1 MAEPY
6 PTSVE
11 ELAKAI
17 AIAEHGK
24 DKVSSGEIPNNNP
37 GNIKGFK
44 TGKFINY
51 PTLEKGWDA
60 LKDQASKFFS
70 GSRYYNPE
78 MTIKEIANK
87 YVGTSDAPNWAKNVA
102 IHLGITPDTKLKELM
117 PQNTQNNSK
126 INNQA
131 IVDKV
136 SNYIS
141 GAIKTSPQGN
151 FGLPQDAQISP
162 RQGLLEKAR
171 DMMYSSGPGRN
182 LMDIVNKFN
191 QVTGGPDLGNVAP
204 NIAPGAS
211 HAITPFL
218 EDMVKQG
225 IVKKAANLF
234 GEDRALF
241 MDKMGDVYDLGHMY
255 TSPNSMTHEEV
266 LNQAGKLP
274 FTYSEG
280 KPVGMDLPQALANEG
295 LTRVR
300 KTGRYTGMEMS
311 QMPSNAEME
320 QIMALAEKSPKM
332 QYGLDL
338 HNLQIP
344 RDYMNP
350 TFMENPKA
358 YQGIQLNS
366 PSEVIDSIYK
376 FFGK

>member
-1 MAEPY
+1 MAESY
-6 PTSVE
+6 PTEVE
-11 ELAKAI
+11 DLAKAI

-24 DKVSSGEIPNNNP
+24 DKVNSGEIPNNNP

-44 TGKFINY
+44 TGKFNNY

-60 LKDQASKFFS
+60 LKNQASKFFS
-70 GSRYYNPE
+70 GSQYYNPE

-102 IHLGITPDTKLKELM
+102 THLGVTPYTKLKELV
-117 PQNTQNNSK
+117 PQDAKTSKDQITQR
-126 INNQA
+126 
-131 IVDKV
+131 
-136 SNYIS
+136 YIDSLIPS
-141 GAIKTSPQGN
+141 GATLESPQG
-151 FGLPQDAQISP
+151 GYLGEGYGAGGAISP

-204 NIAPGAS
+204 GAS
-211 HAITPFL
+211 TAITPFL
-218 EDMVKQG
+218 ENMVKEG
-225 IVKKAANLF
+225 IIKKTANLF

-241 MDKMGDVYDLGHMY
+241 MDKMGDVYDLGHAY
-255 TSPNSMTHEEV
+255 TNPNSMTHEGV
-266 LNQAGKLP
+266 LDAAGKLP
-274 FTYSEG
+274 YTYSQGE
-280 KPVGMDLPQALANEG
+280 PVGLDLSKALENEG
-295 LTRVR
+295 LTRIR
-300 KTGRYTGMEMS
+300 RGKNFTGLEMS
-311 QMPSNAEME
+311 KMPSNAEME
-320 QIMALAEKSPKM
+320 QIMALTEQNPKM

-350 TFMENPKA
+350 TFMDNPKA
-358 YQGIQLNS
+358 YSGLHLNS

>member
-141 GAIKTSPQGN
+141 GTIKTSPQGN

-162 RQGLLEKAR
+162 RQGL
-171 DMMYSSGPGRN
+171 
-182 LMDIVNKFN
+182 
-191 QVTGGPDLGNVAP
+191 
-204 NIAPGAS
+204 
-211 HAITPFL
+211 
-218 EDMVKQG
+218 
-225 IVKKAANLF
+225 
-234 GEDRALF
+234 
-241 MDKMGDVYDLGHMY
+241 
-255 TSPNSMTHEEV
+255 
-266 LNQAGKLP
+266 
-274 FTYSEG
+274 
-280 KPVGMDLPQALANEG
+280 
-295 LTRVR
+295 
-300 KTGRYTGMEMS
+300 
-311 QMPSNAEME
+311 
-320 QIMALAEKSPKM
+320 
-332 QYGLDL
+332 
-338 HNLQIP
+338 
-344 RDYMNP
+344 
-350 TFMENPKA
+350 
-358 YQGIQLNS
+358 
-366 PSEVIDSIYK
+366 
-376 FFGK
+376 